1 MNEDTNEPMSKD
13 TSNDQASHRLMAE
26 LDELAASFDENG
38 YVIVKGLFDETEL
51 FELEA
56 SLVHFQEQVRTG
68 ALDRA
73 RYGGDYLTS
82 ADGEAPDFVNY
93 VKDITRLSEPA
104 SDAFHHPVLLAL
116 IERCLGVEPWEM
128 REEYG
133 ARFGVVYQDARPGQE
148 SAYTRIGWHSDRQ
161 AYPNSD
167 FYPSIALT
175 FHIDAT
181 SPANGFLRVVPGSHK
196 GGTEGLP
203 LNFEKV
209 PGEVGAYCDAG
220 DVMLH
225 HCDLWH
231 SAARA
236 TEDPPGG
243 VRRHMRGGWFGGR
256 IPEIGEEL
264 EAFNKNAAR

>member
-1 MNEDTNEPMSKD
+1 MTDHP
-13 TSNDQASHRLMAE
+13 LMAE

-38 YVIVKGLFDETEL
+38 YVIVKGLLDETEL
-51 FELEA
+51 LELEA
-56 SLVHFQEQVRTG
+56 SLVRLQEDVRSG
-68 ALDRA
+68 ALDRT

-82 ADGEAPDFVNY
+82 NPDQPPEFVNY
-93 VKDITRLSEPA
+93 VKDVTRLSEPA

-116 IERCLGVEPWEM
+116 IKRCLGREPWEM

-133 ARFGVVYQDARPGQE
+133 ARFGVVYQDARPGKE

-167 FYPSIALT
+167 FYPSVALT
-175 FHIDAT
+175 FHLDAT
-181 SPANGFLRVVPGSHK
+181 SPANGFLRVVPGSHRRP
-196 GGTEGLP
+196 TDDMP
-203 LNFEKV
+203 LRFEKI
-209 PGEVGAYCDAG
+209 PGEVGAYCDVG

-236 TEDPPGG
+236 TEDPPEG
-243 VRRHMRGGWFGGR
+243 VRRHMRGGWFAGR
-256 IPEIGEEL
+256 EPEIGEEL